1 MRNMPREL
9 RIHVDVDAAGLYE
22 FRMRSG
28 RREVTTGVNPDLAA
42 SFFEDLRLLRWKS
55 IGIHDPG
62 DILLSDV
69 GDRLAALVASPA
81 TWEELRLPDDARQV
95 RVQFSQAAH
104 RLMQFPWELLRVN
117 NRFLIGDRGSHLKRE
132 LPSPV
137 PKRRRRNTVT
147 NIVHVSLGTDSNL
160 RLDEERCMLL
170 ETIPA
175 DIPIEFLFYS
185 SARRLE
191 VEIDALRPHIVIVS
205 GHGHYDELQGEH
217 YLALRDDGYIQTA
230 EIVALCASYG
240 CELLVLSTCE
250 SARLG
255 GPVVDDGT
263 VLPADVIAF
272 SFPVMTTTATQSIEC
287 LLREVIRGQTIDEAM
302 AAVRAIDSDDEYAFF
317 NAVHLHRSRA
327 RSLHISDVAPRQP
340 GASATRCPGMEFT
353 LGWLNGYAHWEE
365 PATLLAAAGSGGE
378 TLIRHWAELV
388 QRSQTQ
394 ATRWR
399 VLLDEIPILDVP
411 GAQLVRLAY
420 PCSFAPVPTEN
431 FVHGD
436 GMDQRFANTLLAARD
451 QNLATRV
458 AGHPLLG
465 MLGFVNDL
473 IAGRTERE
481 AAERFEQENRMAERA
496 GRLNR
501 EGSLFASW
509 LFTNKGVAA
518 TSFENRAEFA
528 ERVKEMVDMT
538 PAVIVAGIENAV
550 AATVVLPQ
558 RDVLYLAPEFMLL
571 GERWFPN
578 WRTDH
583 RAGFRRL
590 CAAFFTLAAH
600 GKVDVE
606 MGSRLLDWALRLED
620 WKTSIMIYVAASS
633 WYGEHGRLEDLE
645 ATIDLLV
652 PHATGMERIIL
663 RGHLATIALNR
674 GDYRTGLV
682 ENQRL
687 EADLEELE
695 GDSDYHRNLHAAI
708 TQQIDCLVELDRLDE
723 AEQRWRDAD
732 NLIPHLAE
740 HRAEA
745 QARLLGQLANL
756 RREQN
761 AMDAAI
767 DAASQ
772 AVQVAIANRC
782 PEVLIAE
789 LRNTRADLLRLV
801 GRDREALE
809 ELNAES
815 GIDMPPALRSRFL
828 HLKALLLKHY
838 GAPQALEHLLES
850 YQNDRLRG
858 DNGGVAISLLAI
870 ARIFTEE
877 REYDRARERIREA
890 LPLADACGL
899 VNVVA
904 SLALLWAEI
913 DLAEGK
919 ASSAASWLATARD
932 KFAQDKDEDG
942 LADATRLIERLRA
955 PADLPRRRPK
965 VD

>member
-1 MRNMPREL
+1 MPREL
-9 RIHVDVDAAGLYE
+9 RIHVDVDSAGRYE

-28 RREVTTGVNPDLAA
+28 RSEVTTRVNPDLAA
-42 SFFEDLRLLRWKS
+42 SFFEDLRLLRWKL

-69 GDRLAALVASPA
+69 GDRLAALVAAPA
-81 TWEELRLPDDARQV
+81 IWERLRLPDGARQV

-117 NRFLIGDRGSHLKRE
+117 NRFLIGDRGGNLTRE

-137 PKRRRRNTVT
+137 PQRKKRNPII
-147 NIVHVSLGTDSNL
+147 NIAHVSFGTDSNL

-175 DIPIEFLFYS
+175 EIPIEFFFYS

-191 VEIDALRPHIVIVS
+191 VEIDAFRPHIVIVS

-217 YLALRDDGYIQTA
+217 YLSLRDDGYIRTA

-263 VLPADVIAF
+263 VLPADVVAF
-272 SFPVMTTTATQSIEC
+272 SFPVMTTTAIQSIEC
-287 LLREVIRGQTIDEAM
+287 LLRGVIQGQTVDEAM

-327 RSLHISDVAPRQP
+327 RSLHISNAAPRQL
-340 GASATRCPGMEFT
+340 GAPATRCPGMEFT
-353 LGWLNGYAHWEE
+353 LDWLNGYAHWEE

-399 VLLDEIPILDVP
+399 VLVDEVPILDSP

-420 PCSFAPVPTEN
+420 PYSFAPVPTEH
-431 FVHGD
+431 FVYGD
-436 GMDQRFANTLLAARD
+436 GMDQRFAKTLLAATD
-451 QNLATRV
+451 QNLARQV

-465 MLGFVNDL
+465 MLGFVTDL
-473 IAGRTERE
+473 IAGRTEHE
-481 AAERFEQENRMAERA
+481 ATERFEQENRMAERA

-509 LFTNKGVAA
+509 LFANKGIAA
-518 TSFENRAEFA
+518 TTFENRAEFA
-528 ERVKEMVDMT
+528 ERIKAVVDMT

-558 RDVLYLAPEFMLL
+558 PDVLYLAHEFMLL

-590 CAAFFTLAAH
+590 CGAFFMLAAH
-600 GKVDVE
+600 SNLDVE
-606 MGSRLLDWALRLED
+606 TGSRLLDWAVRQED
-620 WKTSIMIYVAASS
+620 WTTAIMILVAVSR

-645 ATIDLLV
+645 PTIDLLL
-652 PHATGMERIIL
+652 PHATGMERVIL
-663 RGHLATIALNR
+663 RGHLVTIATNR
-674 GDYRTGLV
+674 GDYRTGLA
-682 ENQRL
+682 ENQQL
-687 EADLEELE
+687 EADLQGLVE
-695 GDSDYHRNLHAAI
+695 DSDYYRNLHSAI
-708 TQQIDCLVELDRLDE
+708 TQQIDCLVELDQLDE
-723 AEQRWRDAD
+723 AERRWRDAD
-732 NLIPHLAE
+732 ALIPHLEE

-756 RREQN
+756 RSEQN
-761 AMDAAI
+761 QVDVAI

-772 AVQVAIANRC
+772 AVQHAVANHC
-782 PEVLIAE
+782 PDVLVAE
-789 LRNTRADLLRLV
+789 LRNMRAEVLRLA

-809 ELNAES
+809 ELNVVS
-815 GIDMPPALRSRFL
+815 RIDMPPGLRSRFL
-828 HLKALLLKHY
+828 HLKALLLKDY
-838 GAPQALEHLLES
+838 GAPQALEYLLES
-850 YQNDRLRG
+850 SQSDRLRG
-858 DNGGVAISLLAI
+858 DDGGVAISLLAI

-877 REYDRARERIREA
+877 HEYDRARERIREA

-899 VNVVA
+899 VKVVGG
-904 SLALLWAEI
+904 LALLWAKI

-919 ASSAASWLATARD
+919 TSSAASWLATARD
-932 KFAQDKDEDG
+932 KFAQDDDEDG
-942 LADATRLIERLRA
+942 IADATRLLDTLRA
-955 PADLPRRRPK
+955 P
-965 VD
+965 VE

>member
-1 MRNMPREL
+1 MPREL
-9 RIHVDVDAAGLYE
+9 RIHVDVDATGRYE

-28 RREVTTGVNPDLAA
+28 RREVTTSVNPDLAA
-42 SFFEDLRLLRWKS
+42 SFFENLRLLRWKS

-69 GDRLAALVASPA
+69 GDRLAALVGAPA
-81 TWEELRLPDDARQV
+81 IWERLRLPDDARQV

-117 NRFLIGDRGSHLKRE
+117 NRFLIGDRGSHLRRE

-137 PKRRRRNTVT
+137 PKRKRRNPVT
-147 NIVHVSLGTDSNL
+147 NIVHVSFGTDSNL

-175 DIPIEFLFYS
+175 EIPIEFLFYS

-191 VEIDALRPHIVIVS
+191 VEIDAFRPHIVIVS
-205 GHGHYDELQGEH
+205 GHGHYDELQGEY
-217 YLALRDDGYIQTA
+217 YLSLRDDEHIRTA

-272 SFPVMTTTATQSIEC
+272 SFPVMTTTATQSIEY
-287 LLREVIRGQTIDEAM
+287 LLRGVIQGQTVDEAM

-327 RSLHISDVAPRQP
+327 RSLHISNAAPRLP
-340 GASATRCPGMEFT
+340 GAPATRCPGMEFT
-353 LGWLNGYAHWEE
+353 LGWLDGYAHWEE

-399 VLLDEIPILDVP
+399 VLLDEVPILDVP

-420 PCSFAPVPTEN
+420 PYSFAPVPTEN
-431 FVHGD
+431 FVYGD

-451 QNLATRV
+451 ENLATQV
-458 AGHPLLG
+458 AGHPLMG
-465 MLGFVNDL
+465 TLGFVNDL
-473 IAGRTERE
+473 IAGRTEHE
-481 AAERFEQENRMAERA
+481 ATDRFEQENRMAERA
-496 GRLNR
+496 GRLNQ
-501 EGSLFASW
+501 EGLLFASW

-528 ERVKEMVDMT
+528 ESIKEMVDMT

-550 AATVVLPQ
+550 AATVVLA
-558 RDVLYLAPEFMLL
+558 RSDVLYLTHEFMLL

-590 CAAFFTLAAH
+590 CGAFFMLAAH
-600 GKVDVE
+600 GDLKVE
-606 MGSRLLDWALRLED
+606 MGSRLLDWAVRQED
-620 WKTSIMIYVAASS
+620 WTTAIMILVAMSR

-645 ATIDLLV
+645 PTIDLLL
-652 PHATGMERIIL
+652 PHATGMERVIL
-663 RGHLATIALNR
+663 RGHLVTIATNR
-674 GDYRTGLV
+674 GDYRTGLT
-682 ENQRL
+682 ENQQL
-687 EADLEELE
+687 EADLQGLAE
-695 GDSDYHRNLHAAI
+695 DSDYYRNLHSAI
-708 TQQIDCLVELDRLDE
+708 TQQIDCLVELDQLDE
-723 AEQRWRDAD
+723 AERRWRDAD
-732 NLIPHLAE
+732 ALIPHLEE
-740 HRAEA
+740 HRTEA

-761 AMDAAI
+761 QMDAAI

-772 AVQVAIANRC
+772 AVQHAVANHC
-782 PEVLIAE
+782 PDVLVAE
-789 LRNTRADLLRLV
+789 LRNTRADLLRLA
-801 GRDREALE
+801 GRDQEALE
-809 ELNAES
+809 ELSAVS
-815 GIDMPPALRSRFL
+815 SIDMPPGLRSRFL

-858 DNGGVAISLLAI
+858 DDGGVAISLLAI

-877 REYDRARERIREA
+877 HEYDRARERIREA

-899 VNVVA
+899 VNVVGR
-904 SLALLWAEI
+904 LALLWAEI

-919 ASSAASWLATARD
+919 TSSAASWLATARD
-932 KFAQDKDEDG
+932 KFAQDDDEDG
-942 LADATRLIERLRA
+942 VADATRLLDTLRA
-955 PADLPRRRPK
+955 PAE
-965 VD
+965 

>member
-1 MRNMPREL
+1 MAADL
-9 RIHVDVDAAGLYE
+9 RIYVDVDAAGRYE

-28 RREVTTGVNPDLAA
+28 SREVTSSVNPDLAA

-69 GDRLAALVASPA
+69 GDRLAALVAPPA
-81 TWEELRLPDDARQV
+81 TWERLRLPDDARQV
-95 RVQFSQAAH
+95 RVQFSQPAH

-117 NRFLIGDRGSHLKRE
+117 NGFLIGDRGSHLKRE

-137 PKRRRRNTVT
+137 PKRKRRNPVT

-170 ETIPA
+170 DTIPTE
-175 DIPIEFLFYS
+175 IPIEFLFCS
-185 SARRLE
+185 SARRFE
-191 VEIDALRPHIVIVS
+191 FEIDVFRPHIVIVS
-205 GHGHYDELQGEH
+205 GHGRYDDLEGEH
-217 YLALRDDGYIQTA
+217 YLSLQDDKCIRTA
-230 EIVALCASYG
+230 EIVELCAFYG

-287 LLREVIRGQTIDEAM
+287 LLSEVIRGRTVDEAM
-302 AAVRAIDSDDEYAFF
+302 VAVRSIDSDDEYAFF

-327 RSLHISDVAPRQP
+327 RSLHIGDAAPRQP
-340 GASATRCPGMEFT
+340 GAPATRCPGMEFT

-388 QRSQTQ
+388 KRSQTQ

-399 VLLDEIPILDVP
+399 VLLDEVPILDVP

-420 PCSFAPVPTEN
+420 PYSFVPVPTEN
-431 FVHGD
+431 FVHGV
-436 GMDQRFANTLLAARD
+436 GMDQRFANTLLAAKD
-451 QNLATRV
+451 QNIAAQV
-458 AGHPLLG
+458 ADHPLLG
-465 MLGFVNDL
+465 MLGFVKDL
-473 IAGRTERE
+473 ISGRTERE
-481 AAERFEQENRMAERA
+481 ATERFEEVNRMAERA
-496 GRLNR
+496 DRLNR
-501 EGSLFASW
+501 EGSLFSSW

-528 ERVKEMVDMT
+528 ERIKEMVDMT
-538 PAVIVAGIENAV
+538 PAAIVAGIENAV

-558 RDVLYLAPEFMLL
+558 RDVLYLAHEFMIL

-583 RAGFRRL
+583 RAGCRRL
-590 CAAFFTLAAH
+590 CGAFFMIAA
-600 GKVDVE
+600 GGAVNVE
-606 MGSRLLDWALRLED
+606 TASRLLDWSIRLED
-620 WKTSIMIYVAASS
+620 WDTAVMIYVAASS
-633 WYGEHGRLEDLE
+633 WYIEHGRLEDLE
-645 ATIDLLV
+645 AINHLLL
-652 PHATGMERIIL
+652 PRSRGMERIVL
-663 RGHLATIALNR
+663 RGHLATIAMNR
-674 GDYRTGLV
+674 GDYRTGLA
-682 ENQRL
+682 ENQQL
-687 EADLEELE
+687 ESDLGELAEHAD
-695 GDSDYHRNLHAAI
+695 YYRNLHAAV
-708 TQQIDCLVELDRLDE
+708 TQQIDCFVELGRLDD
-723 AEQRWRDAD
+723 AEQRWQDAD
-732 NLIPHLAE
+732 ALIPHLEE

-761 AMDAAI
+761 AMNAALQ
-767 DAASQ
+767 AATQ
-772 AVQVAIANRC
+772 AIQHAIANHC
-782 PEVLIAE
+782 PDVLIAE
-789 LRNTRADLLRLV
+789 LRNTRADLLRLLR
-801 GRDREALE
+801 RDREALD
-809 ELNAES
+809 ELNAVS
-815 GIDMPPALRSRFL
+815 RIDMPPGLRSRFL

-838 GAPQALEHLLES
+838 DAPEALEHLLES
-850 YQNDRLRG
+850 YQHDRLRG
-858 DNGGVAISLLAI
+858 DDGGVAISLLAI

-877 REYDRARERIREA
+877 HEYDRARERIREA

-899 VNVVA
+899 MNVVGG
-904 SLALLWAEI
+904 LALLWAEI

-932 KFAQDKDEDG
+932 KFAQTGDEG
-942 LADATRLIERLRA
+942 GVAHVRRLLDTLRV
-955 PADLPRRRPK
+955 PAR
-965 VD
+965 

>member
-1 MRNMPREL
+1 
-9 RIHVDVDAAGLYE
+9 
-22 FRMRSG
+22 MRSG

-62 DILLSDV
+62 DILLTDV
-69 GDRLAALVASPA
+69 GDRLAALVAAPA
-81 TWEELRLPDDARQV
+81 IWERLRLPVDARQV

-117 NRFLIGDRGSHLKRE
+117 DRFLIGERGSHLKRE

-137 PKRRRRNTVT
+137 PKRKKRNPVT
-147 NIVHVSLGTDSNL
+147 NIVHVSFGTDSNL

-175 DIPIEFLFYS
+175 EIPIEFLFYS

-191 VEIDALRPHIVIVS
+191 VEIDAFRPHIVIVS

-217 YLALRDDGYIQTA
+217 YLSLRDDGYIRTA

-272 SFPVMTTTATQSIEC
+272 SFPVITTTATQSIEC
-287 LLREVIRGQTIDEAM
+287 LLRGVIRGQTVDEAM

-327 RSLHISDVAPRQP
+327 RSLHISGAAPRQ
-340 GASATRCPGMEFT
+340 ASAPATRCPGMEFA

-365 PATLLAAAGSGGE
+365 PTTLLAPAGSGGDA
-378 TLIRHWAELV
+378 LVRHWAELV
-388 QRSQTQ
+388 KRSQTQ
-394 ATRWR
+394 AKRWR
-399 VLLDEIPILDVP
+399 VLLDGVPILDVKD
-411 GAQLVRLAY
+411 AQLIRLAY
-420 PCSFAPVPTEN
+420 PHSFVPVPTEN
-431 FVHGD
+431 FVYSD
-436 GMDQRFANTLLAARD
+436 GMDQQFAKTLLAVRDPDLAR
-451 QNLATRV
+451 RFEK
-458 AGHPLLG
+458 HPLLG
-465 MLGFVNDL
+465 MPDFVNDL
-473 IAGRTERE
+473 IAGHTELQAVE
-481 AAERFEQENRMAERA
+481 HFEQENRMAERA
-496 GRLNR
+496 RQLNR
-501 EGSLFASW
+501 EGTLFAGW
-509 LFTNKGVAA
+509 LFTSEGAA
-518 TSFENRAEFA
+518 MTTFEDRAEFG
-528 ERVKEMVDMT
+528 EEMKDFVGMAAT
-538 PAVIVAGIENAV
+538 AIIAGIENAV
-550 AATVVLPQ
+550 AAKVVLARP
-558 RDVLYLAPEFMLL
+558 DALFLAPEFMLL

-583 RAGFRRL
+583 RPIFKRL

-620 WKTSIMIYVAASS
+620 WKTSVMIYVAASS
-633 WYGEHGRLEDLE
+633 WYGDHGRLEDLE
-645 ATIDLLV
+645 ATIDLLL

-815 GIDMPPALRSRFL
+815 GINMPPALRSRFL

-850 YQNDRLRG
+850 YQHDRLRG
-858 DNGGVAISLLAI
+858 DDGGVAISLLAI

-877 REYDRARERIREA
+877 HEYDRARERIREA

-899 VNVVA
+899 VNVVGG
-904 SLALLWAEI
+904 LALLWAEI

-919 ASSAASWLATARD
+919 TSSAASWLATARD
-932 KFAQDKDEDG
+932 KFAQDDDEDG
-942 LADATRLIERLRA
+942 VADATRLLDALRA
-955 PADLPRRRPK
+955 PAE
-965 VD
+965 

>member
-1 MRNMPREL
+1 MPGEV
-9 RIHVDVDAAGLYE
+9 RIHVSVDAAGRYE
-22 FRMRSG
+22 FRMSSG
-28 RREVTTGVNPDLAA
+28 RREVTSSVNPDLAA

-69 GDRLAALVASPA
+69 GDRLAALVAAPA
-81 TWEELRLPDDARQV
+81 TWERLRLPDDVRQV
-95 RVQFSQAAH
+95 RVQFSQTAH

-137 PKRRRRNTVT
+137 PKRKRRNPVT

-160 RLDEERCMLL
+160 RLDEERCMFLD
-170 ETIPA
+170 TIPA

-191 VEIDALRPHIVIVS
+191 VEIDAFRPHIVIVS

-217 YLALRDDGYIQTA
+217 FLSLRDDGYIRTA

-287 LLREVIRGQTIDEAM
+287 LLREVIRGRTVDQAM

-327 RSLHISDVAPRQP
+327 RSLHISEAAPRQP
-340 GASATRCPGMEFT
+340 GAPATRCPGMEFT

-365 PATLLAAAGSGGE
+365 PATLLAASGSGGE

-394 ATRWR
+394 STRWR
-399 VLLDEIPILDVP
+399 VLLDEVPILNVP

-420 PCSFAPVPTEN
+420 PYSFAPVPTEN
-431 FVHGD
+431 FVYGD
-436 GMDQRFANTLLAARD
+436 GMDQRFANTLLVARD
-451 QNLATRV
+451 QNLATQV

-481 AAERFEQENRMAERA
+481 ATARFEQQNRMAERA

-528 ERVKEMVDMT
+528 EHVKEIVEMT
-538 PAVIVAGIENAV
+538 PAAIVAGIENAV

-558 RDVLYLAPEFMLL
+558 PDVLYLAPEFVLL

-590 CAAFFTLAAH
+590 CAAFFMLAAR

-620 WKTSIMIYVAASS
+620 FKTSIMIYVATSS
-633 WYGEHGRLEDLE
+633 WYGDHGRLEDLE
-645 ATIDLLV
+645 ATIDLLL

-663 RGHLATIALNR
+663 RGHLVTIATNR
-674 GDYRTGLV
+674 GDYRTGLA
-682 ENQRL
+682 ENQQL
-687 EADLEELE
+687 EADLGELT
-695 GDSDYHRNLHAAI
+695 GDSDYYRNLHAAI
-708 TQQIDCLVELDRLDE
+708 TQQIDCLVELDQLDE
-723 AEQRWRDAD
+723 AERRWRDAD
-732 NLIPHLAE
+732 ALIAHLEE

-761 AMDAAI
+761 QMDAAI

-772 AVQVAIANRC
+772 AVQHAVANHC
-782 PEVLIAE
+782 PDVLIAE
-789 LRNTRADLLRLV
+789 LRNTKADILRLAR
-801 GRDREALE
+801 RDQEALD
-809 ELNAES
+809 ELNAVS
-815 GIDMPPALRSRFL
+815 GIEMPPSLRSRFL

-858 DNGGVAISLLAI
+858 DGGGVAISLLAI

-877 REYDRARERIREA
+877 HEYDRARERIREA

-899 VNVVA
+899 VNVVGG
-904 SLALLWAEI
+904 LALLWAEI

-919 ASSAASWLATARD
+919 TSSAASWLATARE
-932 KFAQDKDEDG
+932 KFVRSEDDSG
-942 LADATRLIERLRA
+942 VADVTRLLDRLRP
-955 PADLPRRRPK
+955 PAE
-965 VD
+965 

>member
-1 MRNMPREL
+1 MPRDL
-9 RIHVDVDAAGLYE
+9 GIYVDVNAAGHYE

-28 RREVTTGVNPDLAA
+28 RREVTTAVNPDLAA

-62 DILLSDV
+62 DILLSDI
-69 GDRLAALVASPA
+69 GDRLAALVAAPA
-81 TWEELRLPDDARQV
+81 TWERLRLPDDARQV

-117 NRFLIGDRGSHLKRE
+117 SRFLIGDRGSHLKRE
-132 LPSPV
+132 LPSPA
-137 PKRRRRNTVT
+137 PKRKRRNPVT

-170 ETIPA
+170 DTVPP

-185 SARRLE
+185 SARRFE
-191 VEIDALRPHIVIVS
+191 FEIDAFRPHIVIVS

-217 YLALRDDGYIQTA
+217 YLSLRDDGYVRTA

-255 GPVVDDGT
+255 GPVVDDRT

-287 LLREVIRGQTIDEAM
+287 LLREVIWGRTVDEAM

-327 RSLHISDVAPRQP
+327 RSLHIGDAAPREP
-340 GASATRCPGMEFT
+340 GAPATRCPGMEFT
-353 LGWLNGYAHWEE
+353 LGWLNGYAHWKE

-399 VLLDEIPILDVP
+399 VLLDEVPILDVP

-420 PCSFAPVPTEN
+420 PCSFVPVPTEN

-436 GMDQRFANTLLAARD
+436 GMDRRFASTLLAARD
-451 QNLATRV
+451 QNLAMQV
-458 AGHPLLG
+458 AEHPLLG
-465 MLGFVNDL
+465 MLGFVSDL

-481 AAERFEQENRMAERA
+481 AAERFEQQNRMAERA
-496 GRLNR
+496 AKLNR
-501 EGSLFASW
+501 QGALFASW
-509 LFTNKGVAA
+509 LFADKGIAA
-518 TSFENRAEFA
+518 TSFEKRVEFA
-528 ERVKEMVDMT
+528 KDTKDLVEMPT
-538 PAVIVAGIENAV
+538 SVIVAGIENAM
-550 AATVVLPQ
+550 AATVVLAQP
-558 RDVLYLAPEFMLL
+558 DALFLAPEFMLL

-578 WRTDH
+578 WRSDH
-583 RAGFRRL
+583 RAAFRRL

-600 GKVDVE
+600 GKIDVE

-620 WKTSIMIYVAASS
+620 WTTAIMICVAASR
-633 WYGEHGRLEDLE
+633 WYGERGRLEDIK
-645 ATIDLLV
+645 ATIDLLL

-663 RGHLATIALNR
+663 RGHLATIATNR
-674 GDYRTGLV
+674 GDYRTGLA
-682 ENQRL
+682 ENEQL
-687 EADLEELE
+687 EADLKKLAA
-695 GDSDYHRNLHAAI
+695 DSDYHRNLHAAI

-723 AEQRWRDAD
+723 AEQRWREAND
-732 NLIPHLAE
+732 LIPHLAE

-761 AMDAAI
+761 VMDLAL

-772 AVQVAIANRC
+772 AVQFAVANHC

-850 YQNDRLRG
+850 YQHDRLRG

-877 REYDRARERIREA
+877 HEYDRARERIREA

-904 SLALLWAEI
+904 GLALLWAEI

-919 ASSAASWLATARD
+919 SSSAASWLATARD
-932 KFAQDKDEDG
+932 KFAQDEDEDG
-942 LADATRLIERLRA
+942 VADATRLLDTIRVA
-955 PADLPRRRPK
+955 TN
-965 VD
+965 

>member
-1 MRNMPREL
+1 MPREL
-9 RIHVDVDAAGLYE
+9 SIHVDVDSAGRYE

-28 RREVTTGVNPDLAA
+28 RREVTTRVNPDLAA

-69 GDRLAALVASPA
+69 GDRLAALVAPPA
-81 TWEELRLPDDARQV
+81 TWEELRLRDDARQV

-117 NRFLIGDRGSHLKRE
+117 NRFLIGDPGSHLKRE

-137 PKRRRRNTVT
+137 PKRKRRNPVT
-147 NIVHVSLGTDSNL
+147 NIAHISLGTDSNL

-170 ETIPA
+170 DTVPA
-175 DIPIEFLFYS
+175 DIPIESFFYS

-191 VEIDALRPHIVIVS
+191 VEIDAFRPHIVIVS

-217 YLALRDDGYIQTA
+217 YLSARDDERIRTA
-230 EIVALCASYG
+230 GIVALCASYG

-263 VLPADVIAF
+263 ILPADVIAF

-287 LLREVIRGQTIDEAM
+287 LLRGVIRGQTVDEAM

-327 RSLHISDVAPRQP
+327 RSLHISNVAPRPP
-340 GASATRCPGMEFT
+340 GTPATRCPGMEPT
-353 LGWLNGYAHWEE
+353 LAWLNGYAHWEE

-399 VLLDEIPILDVP
+399 VLLDEAPILDVP
-411 GAQLVRLAY
+411 GAQVVRLAY
-420 PCSFAPVPTEN
+420 PYSFSPVPSEN
-431 FVHGD
+431 FVYGD
-436 GMDQRFANTLLAARD
+436 GMDERFADTLLAARD
-451 QNLATRV
+451 ENLAARV

-465 MLGFVNDL
+465 TLGFVNEL
-473 IAGRTERE
+473 IAGRTEHE
-481 AAERFEQENRMAERA
+481 ATERFEQENRMAERA

-528 ERVKEMVDMT
+528 ESISEMVDM
-538 PAVIVAGIENAV
+538 PQADIVAGIENAV
-550 AATVVLPQ
+550 AATVVLAQP
-558 RDVLYLAPEFMLL
+558 DVLYLAHDFMLL

-590 CAAFFTLAAH
+590 CGAFFMLAAH
-600 GKVDVE
+600 GDLKVE
-606 MGSRLLDWALRLED
+606 MGSRLLDWAVRQED
-620 WKTSIMIYVAASS
+620 WTTAIMILVAMSS
-633 WYGEHGRLEDLE
+633 WHGDHGRLEDLE
-645 ATIDLLV
+645 PTIHLLL
-652 PHATGMERIIL
+652 PHATGMERVVL
-663 RGHLATIALNR
+663 RGHLVTIATNR
-674 GDYRTGLV
+674 GDYRAGLT
-682 ENQRL
+682 ENQQL
-687 EADLEELE
+687 ETDLRALA
-695 GDSDYHRNLHAAI
+695 GDSDYYRNLHSAI
-708 TQQIDCLVELDRLDE
+708 TQQIDCLVELDQLDE
-723 AEQRWRDAD
+723 AERRWRDAD
-732 NLIPHLAE
+732 ALLPHLEE
-740 HRAEA
+740 HRNEA

-761 AMDAAI
+761 QMDAAI

-772 AVQVAIANRC
+772 AVQHAVANHC
-782 PEVLIAE
+782 PDVLVAE
-789 LRNTRADLLRLV
+789 LRNTRADLLRLA

-809 ELNAES
+809 ELNAVS
-815 GIDMPPALRSRFL
+815 SIDMPPRLRSRFL

-838 GAPQALEHLLES
+838 GAPRALEHLLES

-858 DNGGVAISLLAI
+858 DDGGVAISLLAI

-877 REYDRARERIREA
+877 HEYVRARERIREA

-899 VNVVA
+899 VNVVGG
-904 SLALLWAEI
+904 LALLWAEI

-919 ASSAASWLATARD
+919 NSSAATWLSTARD
-932 KFAQDKDEDG
+932 KFVQDQDEDG
-942 LADATRLIERLRA
+942 VADATRLLDALRA
-955 PADLPRRRPK
+955 PAE
-965 VD
+965 

>member
-1 MRNMPREL
+1 MGNMPREL
-9 RIHVDVDAAGLYE
+9 RIHVDVDAAGRYE
-22 FRMRSG
+22 FRMCSG
-28 RREVTTGVNPDLAA
+28 RREVTTAVSPDLAA

-69 GDRLAALVASPA
+69 GDRLAALVAAPA
-81 TWEELRLPDDARQV
+81 TWEQLRLPDDARQV

-132 LPSPV
+132 LPSHV
-137 PKRRRRNTVT
+137 PKRKRRNPVT
-147 NIVHVSLGTDSNL
+147 NIAHVSLGTDSNL

-170 ETIPA
+170 DTVPA
-175 DIPIEFLFYS
+175 DVPIEFFFYS
-185 SARRLE
+185 SAQRLE
-191 VEIDALRPHIVIVS
+191 FEIDAFRPHIVIIS

-217 YLALRDDGYIQTA
+217 YLSLDEGYIRTA
-230 EIVALCASYG
+230 EVVALCASYG
-240 CELLVLSTCE
+240 CKLLVLSTCE

-287 LLREVIRGQTIDEAM
+287 LLREVIRGQTVDDAM
-302 AAVRAIDSDDEYAFF
+302 AAVRGIDSDDEYAFF

-327 RSLHISDVAPRQP
+327 KSLHISDAAPRQP
-340 GASATRCPGMEFT
+340 SATATRCPGMEFT
-353 LGWLNGYAHWEE
+353 LGWLNGYAHWAE
-365 PATLLAAAGSGGE
+365 PATLLAATGSGGE

-394 ATRWR
+394 STRWR
-399 VLLDEIPILDVP
+399 VLLDEVPILDVA

-420 PCSFAPVPTEN
+420 PCSFVPVPSEN
-431 FVHGD
+431 FVHGV

-481 AAERFEQENRMAERA
+481 ATERFEQANMMAERA

-501 EGSLFASW
+501 EGLLFASW
-509 LFTNKGVAA
+509 LFTNEGVAA
-518 TSFENRAEFA
+518 TTFDHRAEFA
-528 ERVKEMVDMT
+528 ERIKGMVDMT
-538 PAVIVAGIENAV
+538 PAAIVAGIENAV

-558 RDVLYLAPEFMLL
+558 PDVLYLTNEFMIL

-590 CAAFFTLAAH
+590 CGAFFMLAAK
-600 GKVDVE
+600 GDLRVE
-606 MGSRLLDWALRLED
+606 TGSRLLDWAIRQED
-620 WKTSIMIYVAASS
+620 WTTAIMILVAMSR
-633 WYGEHGRLEDLE
+633 WYGEHGSLEDLE
-645 ATIDLLV
+645 PTIDLLV
-652 PHATGMERIIL
+652 PHATGMERVVL
-663 RGHLATIALNR
+663 RGHLVTIATNR
-674 GDYRTGLV
+674 GDYRRGLT
-682 ENQRL
+682 ENRQL
-687 EADLEELE
+687 EADLQGLAE
-695 GDSDYHRNLHAAI
+695 DSDYYRNLHSAI
-708 TQQIDCLVELDRLDE
+708 TQQIDCLVELDQLGE
-723 AEQRWRDAD
+723 AERRWRDAD
-732 NLIPHLAE
+732 ALIPHLE
-740 HRAEA
+740 EENRVEA

-761 AMDAAI
+761 QMDAAI

-772 AVQVAIANRC
+772 AVQHAVANHC
-782 PEVLIAE
+782 PDVLIAE
-789 LRNTRADLLRLV
+789 LRNTKADVLRLA

-809 ELNAES
+809 ELNAVS

-858 DNGGVAISLLAI
+858 DDGGVAISLLAI
-870 ARIFTEE
+870 ARIFAEE
-877 REYDRARERIREA
+877 HEYDRARERIREA
-890 LPLADACGL
+890 LSLADRCGL
-899 VNVVA
+899 VNIVGG
-904 SLALLWAEI
+904 LALLWAEI

-919 ASSAASWLATARD
+919 TSSAASWLATARE
-932 KFAQDKDEDG
+932 KFVRSEDDG
-942 LADATRLIERLRA
+942 GVADATRLLDRLRP
-955 PADLPRRRPK
+955 PAE
-965 VD
+965 

>member
-1 MRNMPREL
+1 MPREL
-9 RIHVDVDAAGLYE
+9 RIHVDLNAAGRYE

-28 RREVTTGVNPDLAA
+28 RREVTTSVNPDLAA

-81 TWEELRLPDDARQV
+81 AWEQLRLRDDAVQV
-95 RVQFSQAAH
+95 HVQFSEAAH

-117 NRFLIGDRGSHLKRE
+117 NRFLIGENGSHLKRE
-132 LPSPV
+132 LPAPV
-137 PKRRRRNTVT
+137 PKRKRHNPVT

-170 ETIPA
+170 ETVPA
-175 DIPIEFLFYS
+175 EIPIEFLFYS

-191 VEIDALRPHIVIVS
+191 VEIDCFRPHIVIVS

-217 YLALRDDGYIQTA
+217 YLSVRDDENIRTA
-230 EIVALCASYG
+230 AIVALCASYG

-255 GPVVDDGT
+255 GPVVNDGT

-287 LLREVIRGQTIDEAM
+287 LLRGVIGGQTVDEAM
-302 AAVRAIDSDDEYAFF
+302 AAVRAIASDDEYAFF

-327 RSLHISDVAPRQP
+327 RSLHIVNAAPRQP
-340 GASATRCPGMEFT
+340 AEPATRCPGMEFT
-353 LGWLNGYAHWEE
+353 LGWLDGYAHWEE

-399 VLLDEIPILDVP
+399 VLLDGVPILDVP
-411 GAQLVRLAY
+411 GTQLVRLAY
-420 PCSFAPVPTEN
+420 PYSFAPVPTEN
-431 FVHGD
+431 LVYGD
-436 GMDQRFANTLLAARD
+436 GMDRRFANTLLAARD

-465 MLGFVNDL
+465 TLGFVNDL
-473 IAGRTERE
+473 IAARTEHE
-481 AAERFEQENRMAERA
+481 ATERFEQENRMAERA

-509 LFTNKGVAA
+509 LFTNKGIAA
-518 TSFENRAEFA
+518 TSFDRRAEFA
-528 ERVKEMVDMT
+528 EHIKDVVGMSAAD
-538 PAVIVAGIENAV
+538 IVAGIENAV

-558 RDVLYLAPEFMLL
+558 RDVLYLTHEFMIL

-600 GKVDVE
+600 GKVDAE

-620 WKTSIMIYVAASS
+620 FKTSIMIYMATSS
-633 WYGEHGRLEDLE
+633 WYGDHGRLEDLE
-645 ATIDLLV
+645 ATIDLLL

-663 RGHLATIALNR
+663 RGHLVTIATNR
-674 GDYRTGLV
+674 GDYRTGLA
-682 ENQRL
+682 ENQQL
-687 EADLEELE
+687 EADLGELA
-695 GDSDYHRNLHAAI
+695 GDSDYYRNLHAAI
-708 TQQIDCLVELDRLDE
+708 TQQIDCLVELDQLDE
-723 AEQRWRDAD
+723 AERRWRDAD
-732 NLIPHLAE
+732 ALIPHLE
-740 HRAEA
+740 DHTAEA

-761 AMDAAI
+761 QMDAAI

-772 AVQVAIANRC
+772 AVQHAVENHC
-782 PEVLIAE
+782 PDVLIAE
-789 LRNTRADLLRLV
+789 LRNTKADVLRLAR
-801 GRDREALE
+801 RDQEALD
-809 ELNAES
+809 ELNAVS
-815 GIDMPPALRSRFL
+815 GIEMPPGLRSRFL

-858 DNGGVAISLLAI
+858 DGGGVAISLLAI

-877 REYDRARERIREA
+877 HEYDRARERIREA

-899 VNVVA
+899 VTVVGG
-904 SLALLWAEI
+904 LALLWAEI
-913 DLAEGK
+913 DLAQGK
-919 ASSAASWLATARD
+919 TSSAASWLATARE
-932 KFAQDKDEDG
+932 KFVRSEDDG
-942 LADATRLIERLRA
+942 GVAEATRLLDRLRP
-955 PADLPRRRPK
+955 PAE
-965 VD
+965 

>member
-1 MRNMPREL
+1 MPREL
-9 RIHVDVDAAGLYE
+9 RIHVDVDSAGRYE
-22 FRMRSG
+22 FRMGSG
-28 RREVTTGVNPDLAA
+28 RNEVTTRVNPDLAA

-55 IGIHDPG
+55 IGIHDSG

-69 GDRLAALVASPA
+69 GDRLAALVAAPA
-81 TWEELRLPDDARQV
+81 IWEGLRLPDGARQV

-117 NRFLIGDRGSHLKRE
+117 NRFLIGDRGSNLKRE

-137 PKRRRRNTVT
+137 PKRKKRNPVI
-147 NIVHVSLGTDSNL
+147 NIAHISCGSDSNL
-160 RLDEERCMLL
+160 RLDQERCMLL
-170 ETIPA
+170 DTVPSE
-175 DIPIEFLFYS
+175 IPIEFFFYS

-191 VEIDALRPHIVIVS
+191 VEIGAFRPHIVIVS

-217 YLALRDDGYIQTA
+217 YLSLDDDRYVRTA

-272 SFPVMTTTATQSIEC
+272 SFPVRTTTATQSIEY
-287 LLREVIRGQTIDEAM
+287 LLRGVISGQAVDEAM

-327 RSLHISDVAPRQP
+327 RSLHIKNTAARPPSAP
-340 GASATRCPGMEFT
+340 ATRCPGMEST
-353 LGWLNGYAHWEE
+353 LDWLNAYAHWEE

-378 TLIRHWAELV
+378 ALIRHWAELV

-399 VLLDEIPILDVP
+399 VLLDEVPILDVP
-411 GAQLVRLAY
+411 GAQIVRLAY
-420 PCSFAPVPTEN
+420 SCSFIPVPTEH
-431 FVHGD
+431 FVYGD
-436 GMDQRFANTLLAARD
+436 GMDQQFANTLLAATD
-451 QNLATRV
+451 QNLARQV

-473 IAGRTERE
+473 IAGRTEHE
-481 AAERFEQENRMAERA
+481 ATERFEQENRMKERA

-509 LFTNKGVAA
+509 LYTNKGIAA
-518 TSFENRAEFA
+518 TTFEKRAEFA
-528 ERVKEMVDMT
+528 ERINAMVDMT
-538 PAVIVAGIENAV
+538 PADIVAGIENAV

-558 RDVLYLAPEFMLL
+558 LDVLYLAHEFMVL

-583 RAGFRRL
+583 RAVFRRL
-590 CAAFFTLAAH
+590 CGAFFMLAAH
-600 GKVDVE
+600 GNLDVE
-606 MGSRLLDWALRLED
+606 TGSRLLDWAVRQED
-620 WKTSIMIYVAASS
+620 WTTAIMILVAMSR
-633 WYGEHGRLEDLE
+633 WYGDRGRLEDLE
-645 ATIDLLV
+645 PTIDLLL
-652 PHATGMERIIL
+652 PHATGMERVIL
-663 RGHLATIALNR
+663 RGHLVTIATNR
-674 GDYRTGLV
+674 GDYRTGLT
-682 ENQRL
+682 ENQQL
-687 EADLEELE
+687 EADLLRLAE
-695 GDSDYHRNLHAAI
+695 DSDYYRNLHAAI
-708 TQQIDCLVELDRLDE
+708 TQQIDCLIELDQLDE
-723 AEQRWRDAD
+723 AERRWRDAD
-732 NLIPHLAE
+732 ALIPHLEE

-756 RREQN
+756 RSEQN
-761 AMDAAI
+761 QMDAAI

-772 AVQVAIANRC
+772 AVQHAVANHCAD
-782 PEVLIAE
+782 VLVAE
-789 LRNTRADLLRLV
+789 LRNTRARVLHQA

-809 ELNAES
+809 ELKLMPR
-815 GIDMPPALRSRFL
+815 IDMPPGLRSRFL

-838 GAPQALEHLLES
+838 GAPQALEFLLES
-850 YQNDRLRG
+850 YQSDRLRG
-858 DNGGVAISLLAI
+858 DDGGVAISLLAI
-870 ARIFTEE
+870 ARIFTKEH
-877 REYDRARERIREA
+877 EYDRARERIREA

-899 VNVVA
+899 VNVVGR
-904 SLALLWAEI
+904 LALLWAEI

-919 ASSAASWLATARD
+919 TSSAASWLATARD
-932 KFAQDKDEDG
+932 KFAQEDDEEG
-942 LADATRLIERLRA
+942 IADSTRLLDTLQARA
-955 PADLPRRRPK
+955 E
-965 VD
+965 

>member
-1 MRNMPREL
+1 M
-9 RIHVDVDAAGLYE
+9 V
-22 FRMRSG
+22 SG
-28 RREVTTGVNPDLAA
+28 RREIATRVNPDLAA

-69 GDRLAALVASPA
+69 GDRLAALVAPPA
-81 TWEELRLPDDARQV
+81 TWENLRLPDDARQV
-95 RVQFSQAAH
+95 RVHFSQAAH

-137 PKRRRRNTVT
+137 PKRRRRNPVT

-170 ETIPA
+170 DTIPVN
-175 DIPIEFLFYS
+175 IPIEFFFYS

-191 VEIDALRPHIVIVS
+191 VEIDAFRPHVVIIS

-217 YLALRDDGYIQTA
+217 FLSLRDDGYIRTA

-255 GPVVDDGT
+255 GPVVNDGT

-287 LLREVIRGQTIDEAM
+287 LLGEVIRGRTVDEAM

-327 RSLHISDVAPRQP
+327 RSLHISVAAPRQRRTP
-340 GASATRCPGMEFT
+340 ATRCPGMEFT
-353 LGWLNGYAHWEE
+353 LGWLNGYAHWKE

-388 QRSQTQ
+388 QRSQSQ

-399 VLLDEIPILDVP
+399 VLLDGVPILDVP

-420 PCSFAPVPTEN
+420 PYSFVPVPTEN
-431 FVHGD
+431 FVHGV

-451 QNLATRV
+451 ENLAAQA

-473 IAGRTERE
+473 IGGRTEHE
-481 AAERFEQENRMAERA
+481 ATERFEQENRMAERA

-509 LFTNKGVAA
+509 LFTNKGIAA
-518 TSFENRAEFA
+518 TSFESRADFA
-528 ERVKEMVDMT
+528 ERIKEMVDIT
-538 PAVIVAGIENAV
+538 PAAIVAGIENAV

-558 RDVLYLAPEFMLL
+558 PDVLYLAHEFMIL

-590 CAAFFTLAAH
+590 CGAFFTLAAH
-600 GKVDVE
+600 GDLNVE
-606 MGSRLLDWALRLED
+606 TGSRLLDWAVRQED
-620 WKTSIMIYVAASS
+620 WTTAIMIFVAMSR

-645 ATIDLLV
+645 PTIDLLL
-652 PHATGMERIIL
+652 PHATGMERVIL
-663 RGHLATIALNR
+663 RGHLVTIATNR
-674 GDYRTGLV
+674 GDYRTGLT
-682 ENQRL
+682 ENQQL
-687 EADLEELE
+687 EADLQGLA
-695 GDSDYHRNLHAAI
+695 GDSDYYRNLHAAI
-708 TQQIDCLVELDRLDE
+708 TQQIDCLVELDQLDD
-723 AEQRWRDAD
+723 AERRWRDAEA
-732 NLIPHLAE
+732 LIPHLEE
-740 HRAEA
+740 HSAEA

-761 AMDAAI
+761 QMDAAL

-772 AVQVAIANRC
+772 AVQYAIANHC

-801 GRDREALE
+801 GRTREAVE
-809 ELNAES
+809 ELNATAS
-815 GIDMPPALRSRFL
+815 VDMPPALRSRFL
-828 HLKALLLKHY
+828 HLKALILKEY
-838 GAPQALEHLLES
+838 GSPQALEHLLES
-850 YQNDRLRG
+850 YQQDRLRG
-858 DNGGVAISLLAI
+858 DDAGVAISLLAI

-877 REYDRARERIREA
+877 QEYDRARERIREA

-899 VNVVA
+899 ADVVA
-904 SLALLWAEI
+904 GLALLWAEI
-913 DLAEGK
+913 DLVEGK
-919 ASSAASWLATARD
+919 NTSAATWLVTARN
-932 KFAQDKDEDG
+932 KFAESEDEGGVDRT
-942 LADATRLIERLRA
+942 TRLLDALRA
-955 PADLPRRRPK
+955 PRE
-965 VD
+965 